1 MIMHTHA
8 HTHPPA
14 RSYHWWNTAHNASL
28 AAHAP
33 RKRMWSLN
41 RAFTA
46 GAQRLGTVV
55 WTGDI
60 SVSWLALATTPSAVL
75 NWVMA
80 GAPFVACDIGGF
92 EGGATPPAL
101 LTRWYQLGVFLPVMR
116 VHSRIQVCAT
126 RMNPAVG
133 RRCDVTVTR
142 CDVAATRVHTRFV
155 G

>member
-1 MIMHTHA
+1 
-8 HTHPPA
+8 
-14 RSYHWWNTAHNASL
+14 
-28 AAHAP
+28 
-33 RKRMWSLN
+33 MWSLN

-126 RMNPAVG
+126 RMNPAGG

-142 CDVAATRVHTRFV
+142 CAVTVTRCDVAAARVHTRLSAGLSCARTRERTRSSVCCGRSFAC
-155 G
+155 